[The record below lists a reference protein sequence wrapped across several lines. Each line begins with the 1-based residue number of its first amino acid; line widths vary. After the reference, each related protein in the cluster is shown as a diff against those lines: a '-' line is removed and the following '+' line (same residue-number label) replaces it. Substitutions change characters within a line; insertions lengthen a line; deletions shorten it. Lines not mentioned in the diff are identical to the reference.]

1 MIPARA
7 CSRSPVV
14 CAVLLGIAASVQTSV
29 QTIGATPPGSGYHL
43 VDTIR
48 LAGGEAS
55 GQLALDA
62 ATHRLFV
69 PRATG
74 VTVVDLKQ
82 RRQVGQI
89 KDTSGVRGVALA
101 PALTRGFTSNRDGNT
116 VTIFNPRTLLAAS
129 DQPETGASPEAIVY
143 DPGSGHLF
151 TMNTGS
157 NNATAIAAVDGSALG
172 TVPLG
177 DRPGLAVTDGDGRVF
192 VDLPERN
199 EIAVFDTRLL
209 RVVRRWPV
217 SPCSGALGLAI
228 DPAHHRLFFACR
240 SGVMGAL
247 DTENG
252 RVLATVPIGHAV
264 DVMRYD
270 PATALVFAAS
280 GDGTLTVIQQDS
292 PDAYRIADVLTVPPG
307 GRAMELDPSTHRIYL
322 ATRDGKA
329 SDGRGRSKTAAS
341 LVLLVYDR

>member
-7 CSRSPVV
+7 CGRSRVV
-14 CAVLLGIAASVQTSV
+14 CTVLLGIAASVQP
-29 QTIGATPPGSGYHL
+29 IGATPAGSGYHL

-48 LAGGEAS
+48 LGGGEAS

-62 ATHRLFV
+62 ATHRLFA

-74 VTVVDLKQ
+74 VTVVDVKEG
-82 RRQVGQI
+82 RQARQI
-89 KDTSGVRGVALA
+89 KNTSGARGVALA
-101 PALTRGFTSNRDGNT
+101 PALTRGFTSNRDANS
-116 VTIFNPRTLLAAS
+116 VTIFNSRTLLAAS
-129 DQPETGASPEAIVY
+129 DQPQTGASPEAIVY

-151 TMNTGS
+151 PMNTGS

-217 SPCSGALGLAI
+217 APCSGALGLAF
-228 DPAHHRLFFACR
+228 DPAHHRLFFGCR
-240 SGVMGAL
+240 SGTMGAL
-247 DTENG
+247 DTGNG
-252 RVLATVPIGHAV
+252 RVVATVPIGHAV

-270 PATALVFAAS
+270 PATALVFATS
-280 GDGTLTVIQQDS
+280 GDGTLTVVQQDS

-307 GRAMELDPSTHRIYL
+307 VHAMELDPSTHRIYL
-322 ATRDGKA
+322 ATHDGKA
-329 SDGRGRSKTAAS
+329 SDGRGRPKTAAS